1 MPRPFRVL
9 ATGVALVL
17 VAFATATSASAS
29 TSAPALPDSMAAI
42 GDSITQA
49 VDVCCFYGN
58 WPSHSWST
66 GAAPS
71 TASPAT
77 TSASAP

>member
-1 MPRPFRVL
+1 MPRPFRAL
-9 ATGVALVL
+9 TLGVALLLAAV
-17 VAFATATSASAS
+17 VPATAASAAQ
-29 TSAPALPDSMAAI
+29 APPLPDSMAAI

-66 GAAPS
+66 GAGALDGI
-71 TASPAT
+71 AT
-77 TSASAP
+77 S